1 MGRCSL
7 ALGFGHRLDDRE
19 CHFLP
24 ILKKVGR
31 DATILLGMLFTT
43 ACFILLWALPGV
55 VSLAIPAFVLMGLG
69 WTLCLAPLQA
79 RLIATS
85 GPSAQLA
92 LALNASAFFGG
103 QGLGAVAGGAVYET
117 FGPVLLPLFSLLA
130 VFGAAVLFFLAK
142 DIPSTLDPNAEPI
155 DSR

>member
-1 MGRCSL
+1 M
-7 ALGFGHRLDDRE
+7 
-19 CHFLP
+19 
-24 ILKKVGR
+24 V
-31 DATILLGMLFTT
+31 FTT
-43 ACFILLWALPGV
+43 TCFILLWALPGV
-55 VSLAIPAFVLMGLG
+55 LWLAIPGFVLMGLG

-117 FGPVLLPLFSLLA
+117 FGPVLLPLFSLLV
-130 VFGAAVLFFLAK
+130 VFGAALLFFLAK
-142 DIPSTLDPNAEPI
+142 DIPATLQAKAETT
-155 DSR
+155 DSP